1 MFWSQEITQHIIHLF
16 AIFCQFLMP
25 HSLSRY
31 VNAIV
36 TYIIFTFIKVNR
48 ILTGM
53 CITTKAQS
61 FHPPTVEVSDSNPLE
76 GHWRSVIHTVIFRS
90 FQILRVWPCRSETTI
105 ALELVCWGKAVMVMS
120 MGQDCGFELRL
131 PTGLLFIPYVI
142 YGRGEQRWDDI
153 AGETGQFGEKPV
165 PVPLYPPQI
174 PYGLTRARTRTYALR
189 GRRLTAWAM
198 TRPCWLVS

>member
-1 MFWSQEITQHIIHLF
+1 
-16 AIFCQFLMP
+16 MP

-36 TYIIFTFIKVNR
+36 TYIIFIFIKVNR

-61 FHPPTVEVSDSNPLE
+61 SFTLRLLRSQIRIPLR
-76 GHWRSVIHTVIFRS
+76 GIDVQWYTLSSFAHFRFS
-90 FQILRVWPCRSETTI
+90 AYGRADRKQLLLWNLFVGVKRLWSCR
-105 ALELVCWGKAVMVMS
+105 WGKTVALNCGYQRAYCS
-120 MGQDCGFELRL
+120 SPTWYMGVESNGGMIL
-131 PTGLLFIPYVI
+131 T
-142 YGRGEQRWDDI
+142 
-153 AGETGQFGEKPV
+153 GETGQFGEKPV

-198 TRPCWLVS
+198 ARPYWLVS